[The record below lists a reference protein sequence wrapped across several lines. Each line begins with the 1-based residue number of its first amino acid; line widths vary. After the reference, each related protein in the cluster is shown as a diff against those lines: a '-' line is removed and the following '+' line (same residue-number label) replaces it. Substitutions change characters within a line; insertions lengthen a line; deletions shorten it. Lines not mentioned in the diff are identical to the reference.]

1 VHPLLYLSGSGAVGP
16 AVMPLLSSTRQ
27 DLHMVSYAD
36 MITDSDSPAATF
48 NMADQDVMVFLHIQ
62 KTGGDE
68 ASLLSRFAYMLS
80 RKGAKF
86 LFHLTLQINQFCM
99 VATGNC

>member
-1 VHPLLYLSGSGAVGP
+1 VHPLLYLSGSGAGSP
-16 AVMPLLSSTRQ
+16 AVQLSSTRQ
-27 DLHMVSYAD
+27 DLHLVSYAD
-36 MITDSDSPAATF
+36 MITDSESPATTF

-86 LFHLTLQINQFCM
+86 LFHLT
-99 VATGNC
+99 